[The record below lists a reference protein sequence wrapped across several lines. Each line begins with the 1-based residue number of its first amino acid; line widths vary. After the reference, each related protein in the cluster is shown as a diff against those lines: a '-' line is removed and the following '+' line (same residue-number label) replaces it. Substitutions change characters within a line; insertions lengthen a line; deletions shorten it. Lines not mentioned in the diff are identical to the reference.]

1 MEEGV
6 FVGLGGNLPAAPW
19 GSPRRVMEAAVAAL
33 AGTAD
38 IRVLRR
44 SRWYRSPPEPPSAQ
58 PWFVNGVVEIATALP
73 PAALLTRL
81 HAIEARFGRVHGE
94 RNAAR
99 SLDLDLLA
107 YGEITSNAA
116 GPLILPHPRMHQRA
130 FVLAPLCDIAP
141 AWRHPRLHRSAAQLL
156 AALAPEQ
163 TALPIVGDGEA

>member
-6 FVGLGGNLPAAPW
+6 FIGLGGNLPTAPW
-19 GSPRRVMEAAVAAL
+19 GSPRRVLEAAVAAL
-33 AGTAD
+33 AGAD
-38 IRVLRR
+38 DIEVLRR
-44 SRWYRSPPEPPSAQ
+44 SRWYRSRPEPPSAQ
-58 PWFVNGVVEIATALP
+58 PWFINGVIEIATALP
-73 PAALLTRL
+73 PAALLARL
-81 HAIEARFGRVHGE
+81 QEIEARFGRVRGE

-107 YGEITSNAA
+107 YGEITSDAA
-116 GPLILPHPRMHQRA
+116 ALILPHPRMHQRT

-163 TALPIVGDGEA
+163 TAFPIVDDG